1 VFVIAGPAEISTPQI
16 ISVELPRPATDAPP
30 SRMLNPTALDEFTV
44 MRRASSL
51 VSHSAMLWL
60 IKIEI
65 TIAFH

>member
-1 VFVIAGPAEISTPQI
+1 MSPARERLETPRWR
-16 ISVELPRPATDAPP
+16 LARDGADATDAPS
-30 SRMLNPTALDEFTV
+30 SRMLNPTALDEFTA

-51 VSHSAMLWL
+51 VSHSAMFWL